1 MIKHIVMWKFK
12 DGVADA
18 DKQEVKRQLEALTE
32 LVPEAIEIE
41 VGLDVLRS
49 DQSFDMALNSKFAS
63 MDDLKTY
70 AAHPEHV
77 KVGTF
82 LKTLVCERVACD
94 YEV

>member
-18 DKQEVKRQLEALTE
+18 DKQEVRRQLEALTE

-41 VGLDVLRS
+41 VGLDILRS
-49 DQSFDMALNSKFAS
+49 DQSFDLALNSKFAS

-77 KVGTF
+77 KVGAF
-82 LKTLVCERVACD
+82 LKTLVSERVACD